1 MSPCPGNTQR
11 RILIVDDIADNR
23 EILDRRLRRAGFATG
38 QCADGISAL
47 NAIDTQHPDIVIL
60 DWMMPGLS
68 GLDTLK
74 AIRDR
79 HDENEMPVIMCTALD
94 EEQYVVNAI
103 MAGANDYVTKP
114 VNFPILMARLKAQLA
129 RKDMIEL
136 LRQQNVDLE
145 SMLAKRTKYLFDQ
158 MKQPRS

>member
-1 MSPCPGNTQR
+1 MTWQHTHSQR
-11 RILIVDDIADNR
+11 RVLVVDDIADNR
-23 EILDRRLRRAGFATG
+23 DMLERRLRRAGFATE
-38 QCADGISAL
+38 QCADGVSAL
-47 NAIDTQHPDIVIL
+47 AAIDAWHPDVVVL

-79 HDENEMPVIMCTALD
+79 RDENEMPVIMCTALD

-114 VNFPILMARLKAQLA
+114 INFPILMARLKAQLA
-129 RKDMIEL
+129 RKDVIEL
-136 LRQQNVDLE
+136 LRQQNTDLE
-145 SMLAKRTKYLFDQ
+145 STLAKRTKYLFDQ
-158 MKQPRS
+158 MRQPRP